1 MDPAINRAITN
12 NYQDAQLVSLRKW
25 KRAHEFEDRDH
36 GGPYIVSQSG
46 YDPHDPRTRYNEFV
60 LGRSGK
66 WFTINLFFKIP
77 VDIRQQEFIFATA
90 AEVIEMMDTLKAKVC
105 VEDGIPDP
113 VFPEDDAEVQELNRA
128 VEQARDSSAG
138 S

>member
-1 MDPAINRAITN
+1 MDPAKNRAITN
-12 NYQDAQLVSLRKW
+12 NYQDAQLVSLKNW
-25 KRAHEFEDRDH
+25 KRADEFEDRDH

-46 YDPHDPRTRYNEFV
+46 YDPHDLLLRYNEYV

-77 VDIRQQEFIFATA
+77 IDIRQQEFIFAKA
-90 AEVIEMMDTLKAKVC
+90 AEVIEMMDDLTGKVRI
-105 VEDGIPDP
+105 EDGIPDP

-128 VEQARDSSAG
+128 IEKARDSSAG
-138 S
+138 F